1 MFLYTTGDPKSGSW
15 SQFLVGP
22 TITTERPNELESM
35 RETKF
40 IPFLSQAEKV

>member
-1 MFLYTTGDPKSGSW
+1 MSGDPKSGSW
-15 SQFLVGP
+15 SLFLVSP
-22 TITTERPNELESM
+22 TITRERPNESL